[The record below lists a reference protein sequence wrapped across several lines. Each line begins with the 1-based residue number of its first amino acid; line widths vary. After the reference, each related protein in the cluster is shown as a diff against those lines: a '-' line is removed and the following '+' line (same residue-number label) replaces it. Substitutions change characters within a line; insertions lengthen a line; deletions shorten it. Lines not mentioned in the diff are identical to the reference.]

1 MSSPSLGTASGGA
14 RPKDIMHSSSARR
27 PRSREPLAA
36 KVPEITALFWV
47 IKIVTTGMGEATSDY
62 LASVSLVVAG
72 VVGFVGFC
80 VALWLQLRTRRYVA
94 PVYWFAVVMVA
105 VFGTMAADGLHV
117 GLAVPY
123 IASTTFYAL
132 VLALVFVLW
141 YRSEGTLSIHSI
153 VTRRRETYYWI
164 TVFVTFALGTAT
176 GDLTAMTLHLGFL
189 ASGLMFAVLITV
201 PLIAWWRFG
210 LNSVAAFWF
219 AYVLTRPLGA
229 SFADWLGKSH
239 ALSGLNLGDG
249 TVSGVASIIIIALV
263 SYVAITR
270 NDIQQPTTPELAP
283 DLTQDLTQAPRS
295 DPASAFSQPP
305 ERPPSRIR

>member
-1 MSSPSLGTASGGA
+1 
-14 RPKDIMHSSSARR
+14 MHSSPARR
-27 PRSREPLAA
+27 LRNREPLAA

-47 IKIVTTGMGEATSDY
+47 IKILTTGMGEATSDY

-123 IASTTFYAL
+123 VASTTFYAL

-164 TVFVTFALGTAT
+164 TVFVTFALGTAA

-189 ASGLMFAVLITV
+189 ASGIMFAVFITV
-201 PLIAWWRFG
+201 PLVAWWRFG
-210 LNSVAAFWF
+210 LNPVAAFWF

-249 TVSGVASIIIIALV
+249 AVSGVASIIIIALV
-263 SYVAITR
+263 GYVAITR
-270 NDIQQPTTPELAP
+270 NDIQQPTTRDLAP
-283 DLTQDLTQAPRS
+283 DLTQEPGL
-295 DPASAFSQPP
+295 DPAAAFSQPP